1 MILVAE
7 GPSAAGKTTWVARW
21 PARHVVP
28 ETGRVQLPGA
38 SEREEVT
45 RLLVDLNCAKW
56 ALAIAAE
63 HAAGIAICDGDP
75 LKLHYD
81 YSLARVGKGSWDQFW
96 ASVQASRS
104 AISQKRLG
112 IADLI
117 VCHVPDE
124 TTLDRHQRSDP
135 SRARRNFDTHRTLG
149 PALADWYR
157 TLERIDPN
165 RVAWGFPAHLPNRA
179 LRPRF
184 DLTLFDEW
192 MRSLPA
198 LSNPTRRE
206 QPRDA
211 TNSDTEPS
219 G

>member
-21 PARHVVP
+21 PVRHLVP

-124 TTLDRHQRSDP
+124 TTLDRLNVQIRHERRGTSIPTERSGLHSP
-135 SRARRNFDTHRTLG
+135 TGTARSSESIPIEWRGVFRPTCRIVRCARAST
-149 PALADWYR
+149 
-157 TLERIDPN
+157 
-165 RVAWGFPAHLPNRA
+165 
-179 LRPRF
+179 
-184 DLTLFDEW
+184 
-192 MRSLPA
+192 
-198 LSNPTRRE
+198 
-206 QPRDA
+206 
-211 TNSDTEPS
+211 
-219 G
+219 